1 MLLLSKNKSSTRHK
15 GRSWRMNEDKCQE
28 KSRKPSILSLMKKN
42 FLGLRVLNVEKSKGT
57 TSENKNRSYFTSK
70 LNGQVVARGTML
82 EDFPRSMSLR
92 PKQST
97 F

>member
-1 MLLLSKNKSSTRHK
+1 
-15 GRSWRMNEDKCQE
+15 MNEDKCQE
-28 KSRKPSILSLMKKN
+28 KARKPSILSLMKKN
-42 FLGLRVLNVEKSKGT
+42 FLGLRVLNVEKSKGKR
-57 TSENKNRSYFTSK
+57 SENKKPILFFTSK

-82 EDFPRSMSLR
+82 EDFPRRISLR